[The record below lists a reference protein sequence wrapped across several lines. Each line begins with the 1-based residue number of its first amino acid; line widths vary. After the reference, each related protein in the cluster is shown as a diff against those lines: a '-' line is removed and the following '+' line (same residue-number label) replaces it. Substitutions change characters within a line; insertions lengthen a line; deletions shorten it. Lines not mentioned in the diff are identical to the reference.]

1 MKKPDPPPTDP
12 LVDEVRAT
20 RKRLVRERGGLSG
33 WVAHLRKRQEQHP
46 EKIVV
51 RGKQAA
57 R

>member
-46 EKIVV
+46 EKIFV
-51 RGKQAA
+51 RGMLAA